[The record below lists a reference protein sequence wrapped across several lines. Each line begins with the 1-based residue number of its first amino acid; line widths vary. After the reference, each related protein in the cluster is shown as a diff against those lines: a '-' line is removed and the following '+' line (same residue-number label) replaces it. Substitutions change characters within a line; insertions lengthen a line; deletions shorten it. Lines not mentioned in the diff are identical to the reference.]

1 LSSNDTYPQ
10 HVITAVIVAHDG
22 AAWLPRVIQSLLDQT
37 RPVQRVVAVDTGS
50 RDRSGSVLAGLLGQS
65 VVFGMDRSTGYGAAV
80 SRALQHRAANV
91 NVPGSTG
98 LPPAERMEWVWLLH
112 DDSEPAPDALE
123 QLLRGAAETR
133 SAAVLGP
140 KAKDWADRDVILEA
154 GITIDTAGRRITGIE
169 PREVDQGQHDGDRD
183 CLAVGSAGM
192 LIRRDVWDSVGG
204 FDSAMPLF
212 REDVDFCWRV
222 HQAGYRVRLIT
233 DAVVYHV
240 EASARRRRPISVARR
255 PHQLDRRNAMLT
267 LLGNLPALP
276 MFVAAVDNLAVS
288 LLRTVFFLV
297 AKRLAAALDELAAVG
312 SVFGHPLRLATLRR
326 RRMRGRKAAYGR
338 LRRDLPP
345 GHSLRRIA
353 EFGAAALSRSAQDGT
368 TGTHHATDDPDEA
381 DFLLTDTGLVQRI
394 LTHPGVLLFIG
405 LTVLS
410 LVAERSLLGTGPLG
424 GGALIPAWGG
434 AAGLW
439 HEYLQ
444 GFHPVG
450 VGSGSSTPPYLAVI
464 AALATVLGGKPWLA
478 VDVILLGCVPLAG
491 VTAFLAVRRVTRS
504 TPVRVWAAASY
515 AMAPVAMG
523 AIAAGR
529 IGTAVVFVLMPVIA
543 RLAGRMLT
551 LPPRRARR
559 AAWAAGLVVALATAF
574 VPLVWVVVL
583 AGALA
588 LVAARP
594 RMWRNLGIVAVTAPV
609 LLLPWTVQVAAHP
622 SALLLEAGL
631 QQPGLAMRDLP
642 ARSLVLLSPGGPGL
656 PPIWVTAG
664 IVFAALAALLLSR
677 RRALMLAGW
686 GVALSGLLVAVAVSR
701 AVVTPGTGEP
711 AVSAWPGVGLL
722 IAALG
727 LLLAGATA
735 GDAIPRL
742 AAVAGGQG
750 ADARPSP
757 GGAKKGRKTGR
768 GESRPLRR
776 AGVVVLVGVACSA
789 PALAAAFW
797 VISGVRGP
805 VGPVSG
811 PIVPAVVTASTDNGL
826 QQRTL
831 VLRSAGGQVSFALL
845 RGASPSLGD
854 PDLTQAPAA
863 QRALS
868 TAVAALVAPNG
879 GEALNQGQLLAQFDI
894 GYVLLPAPVDQN
906 LARVLNSVPGLRPGS
921 STSAFALWRVT
932 ELSAR
937 VRVAEPGGTVVAVSS
952 GQLGVSG
959 VQAPAAGGTVE
970 MAEPAGGW
978 DATLNGKPLTAV
990 ASPAGSWAQ
999 AFRLPPGGGVLAIS
1013 HDQTGRDLILILEFL
1028 AIAAVA
1034 VLALPGS
1041 RTAADESVP
1050 AAAAPRAG
1058 DGADDAVPAL
1068 AGARL
1073 AGAAAAAG
1081 DAALQGGRAERPARG
1096 RAAARGGRAG
1106 RGRRRGSET
1115 APAPRRG
1122 RRAAAE
1128 PRGAEPA
1135 GQRSAGQAGGAEPAG
1150 RRSAGEGRG
1159 AQRAGRRSAGE
1170 GRGAERPGRRSAG
1183 AARGAERAGRRSAA
1197 ADNSPLRGPAG
1208 PGATW
1213 PADGAPDPRAPWP
1226 TDEPADPG
1234 AGWPADEAAGSGWP
1248 EDEQATSGWPAI
1260 QAADPGA
1267 GWSAGAPAG
1276 PGAGWPEDQYAGWSA
1291 DEPAGPDAGWQSAG
1305 PGEWSSGGPAE
1316 PAEPA
1321 GWPADEQ
1328 GGRNQPAGGRP
1339 PVAAPRSPSGTW
1351 PPPEQAERWS
1361 HEPGWPAP
1369 DPSGW
1374 SDERGDVLDPMP
1386 PARGSRHRRPDPDDD
1401 EGAGGWPAG
1410 ERDWGGDAW

>member
-10 HVITAVIVAHDG
+10 HVVTAVIVAHDG

-80 SRALQHRAANV
+80 TRALQHRAANV
-91 NVPGSTG
+91 NVRASTG
-98 LPPAERMEWVWLLH
+98 RSPAERVEWVWLLH

-133 SAAVLGP
+133 SAGVLGP
-140 KAKDWADRDVILEA
+140 KARDWADREVILEA
-154 GITIDTAGRRITGIE
+154 GVTIDTAGRRITGIE

-204 FDSAMPLF
+204 FDSGMALF

-255 PHQLDRRNAMLT
+255 PRQLDRRNAMLT
-267 LLGNLPALP
+267 LIGNLPGLQ
-276 MFVAAVDNLAVS
+276 MLRAAADNLAVS

-312 SVFGHPLRLATLRR
+312 SVFGHPLRLVALRR
-326 RRMRGRKAAYGR
+326 RRMRGRRAAYGR

-345 GHSLRRIA
+345 GRSLRRIA
-353 EFGAAALSRSAQDGT
+353 EFFAAALSRSAQDGT
-368 TGTHHATDDPDEA
+368 TGSHHATDDPDEA
-381 DFLLTDTGLVQRI
+381 DFLLTDTGLAQRI

-405 LTVLS
+405 LTVIS

-450 VGSGSSTPPYLAVI
+450 VGSGNSTPPYLAVI

-491 VTAFLAVRRVTRS
+491 AFAFLAVRRVTRS

-515 AMAPVAMG
+515 AVAPVAMG

-529 IGTAVVFVLMPVIA
+529 IGTTVVFVLIPLIA
-543 RLAGRMLT
+543 LLAGRMLT

-559 AAWAAGLVVALATAF
+559 AAWATGLVVALAAAF
-574 VPLVWVVVL
+574 VPLVWVVVV
-583 AGALA
+583 AVALA

-594 RMWRNLGIVAVTAPV
+594 GMWRNLSIVVAVPPV
-609 LLLPWTVQVAAHP
+609 LLLPWTVQVAANP
-622 SALLLEAGL
+622 STLLLEAGL
-631 QQPGLAMRDLP
+631 KQPGLAIRDLP
-642 ARSLVLLSPGGPGL
+642 ARSLMLLSPGGPGL

-677 RRALMLAGW
+677 RRALMMAGW

-701 AVVTPGTGEP
+701 VVVTPGNGEP
-711 AVSAWPGVGLL
+711 TVAAWPGVALL

-742 AAVAGGQG
+742 VTGAGGQG
-750 ADARPSP
+750 IDGQSAP
-757 GGAKKGRKTGR
+757 GGTKQGIKKKARKGGGRTGR
-768 GESRPLRR
+768 RGPGPLRR
-776 AGVVVLVGVACSA
+776 VGVVLLVGAACSA
-789 PALAAAFW
+789 PALAAASW
-797 VISGVRGP
+797 VMHGVRGP
-805 VGPVSG
+805 VGPVSA
-811 PIVPAVVTASTDNGL
+811 PIVPAVVTASSDNGL

-831 VLRSAGGQVSFALL
+831 VLRSAGGQVSFSLL

-854 PDLTQAPAA
+854 PDLAPVPAA

-879 GEALNQGQLLAQFDI
+879 GEAVNQGQLLAQLDI
-894 GYVLLPAPVDQN
+894 GFVLLPTPVDQN
-906 LARVLNSVPGLRPGS
+906 LARVLNGVSGLRLVS
-921 STSAFALWRVT
+921 STPAYALWRVT
-932 ELSAR
+932 GLSAR
-937 VRVAEPGGTVVAVSS
+937 VRVAEPDGAVVAVPS

-959 VQAPAAGGTVE
+959 AQVPAAGGTIE
-970 MAEPAGGW
+970 LAEPAGGW

-990 ASPAGSWAQ
+990 ASPAGSWSQ
-999 AFRLPPGGGVLAIS
+999 AFRLPPGGGVLDIS
-1013 HDQTGRDLILILEFL
+1013 RDQTGRDLILVLEFL
-1028 AIAAVA
+1028 AVAAVA

-1041 RTAADESVP
+1041 RAAVDESAP
-1050 AAAAPRAG
+1050 AAAGLRAG
-1058 DGADDAVPAL
+1058 DGSQGRGEPGTAD
-1068 AGARL
+1068 GARL
-1073 AGAAAAAG
+1073 AGATAG
-1081 DAALQGGRAERPARG
+1081 PEDAARQSGRAERPKRG

-1106 RGRRRGSET
+1106 RGRRRDGEA
-1115 APAPRRG
+1115 APGPRRG
-1122 RRAAAE
+1122 RRAAAQT
-1128 PRGAEPA
+1128 PGAEPA
-1135 GQRSAGQAGGAEPAG
+1135 
-1150 RRSAGEGRG
+1150 
-1159 AQRAGRRSAGE
+1159 
-1170 GRGAERPGRRSAG
+1170 
-1183 AARGAERAGRRSAA
+1183 AGRRSAA
-1197 ADNSPLRGPAG
+1197 AAGTSAGRGPAG
-1208 PGATW
+1208 PDAGR
-1213 PADGAPDPRAPWP
+1213 PAGGPPSPRMPWP
-1226 TDEPADPG
+1226 TSQPADPG
-1234 AGWPADEAAGSGWP
+1234 AGWPADADAE
-1248 EDEQATSGWPAI
+1248 SGWPAD
-1260 QAADPGA
+1260 ADTRSGWPA
-1267 GWSAGAPAG
+1267 NEPVDQSASWSADAPAG
-1276 PGAGWPEDQYAGWSA
+1276 PRAGWPEDQHAGWAA
-1291 DEPAGPDAGWQSAG
+1291 DEPAGPDAGWPS
-1305 PGEWSSGGPAE
+1305 
-1316 PAEPA
+1316 AEPA
-1321 GWPADEQ
+1321 GWPANERGGWDET
-1328 GGRNQPAGGRP
+1328 AGGLP
-1339 PVAAPRSPSGTW
+1339 PAAAQRSPSGTW
-1351 PPPEQAERWS
+1351 PPPDQTERWS
-1361 HEPGWPAP
+1361 REPGWPAP

-1374 SDERGDVLDPMP
+1374 SAGRGDVLDPLP
-1386 PARGSRHRRPDPDDD
+1386 PGRGSRHRRPDPDDD
-1401 EGAGGWPAG
+1401 EGAAGWPVP
-1410 ERDWGGDAW
+1410 ERDWGGDAR

>member
-10 HVITAVIVAHDG
+10 HVVTAVIVAHDG

-80 SRALQHRAANV
+80 ARALQHRAANV
-91 NVPGSTG
+91 NVRASTG
-98 LPPAERMEWVWLLH
+98 RSPAERMEWVWLLH
-112 DDSEPAPDALE
+112 DDCEPAPDALE

-133 SAAVLGP
+133 SAGVLGP
-140 KAKDWADRDVILEA
+140 KAKDWADREVILEA
-154 GITIDTAGRRITGIE
+154 GVTIDTAGRRITGIE

-204 FDSAMPLF
+204 FDTGMGLF
-212 REDVDFCWRV
+212 RDDVDFCWRV
-222 HQAGYRVRLIT
+222 HEAGYRVRLIT

-240 EASARRRRPISVARR
+240 EASARRRRSISVARR

-267 LLGNLPALP
+267 LIGNLPAGP
-276 MFVAAVDNLAVS
+276 MLAAAADNLAVS
-288 LLRTVFFLV
+288 LLRTLFFLV

-312 SVFGHPLRLATLRR
+312 SVFGHPLRLAALRR
-326 RRMRGRKAAYGR
+326 RRVRGRRAAYGR

-345 GHSLRRIA
+345 GRSLRRIA

-368 TGTHHATDDPDEA
+368 AGTHHATDDPDEA
-381 DFLLTDTGLVQRI
+381 DFLLIDTGLVQRI

-405 LTVLS
+405 LTVVS
-410 LVAERSLLGTGPLG
+410 LVAERSLLGSGPLG

-491 VTAFLAVRRVTRS
+491 ASAFLAIRRVTRS

-515 AMAPVAMG
+515 ALAPVAMG

-529 IGTAVVFVLMPVIA
+529 IGTAVVFVLIPVIA

-551 LPPRRARR
+551 LSARRARR
-559 AAWAAGLVVALATAF
+559 AAWATGLVVALAAAF
-574 VPLVWVVVL
+574 VPLVWVVVV
-583 AGALA
+583 AAALA

-594 RMWRNLGIVAVTAPV
+594 AMWRNLGIAVAVPPV
-609 LLLPWTVQVAAHP
+609 LLLPWTVQVAANP
-622 SALLLEAGL
+622 SALLLEVGL
-631 QQPGLAMRDLP
+631 QQPGLAIHDLP
-642 ARSLVLLSPGGPGL
+642 ARSLLLLSPGGPGL

-677 RRALMLAGW
+677 RQALMMAGW
-686 GVALSGLLVAVAVSR
+686 GVALSGLLAAVAVSR
-701 AVVTPGTGEP
+701 VVVTPGSGEP
-711 AVSAWPGVGLL
+711 AVSAWPGVALL
-722 IAALG
+722 IAAVG

-735 GDAIPRL
+735 GDAIPRVVL
-742 AAVAGGQG
+742 GAGGQG
-750 ADARPSP
+750 IDGRPAP
-757 GGAKKGRKTGR
+757 GGAQRGMKKNARKGGARTGR
-768 GESRPLRR
+768 SGPRPMRR
-776 AGVVVLVGVACSA
+776 VGVVVLVGVACSA
-789 PALAAAFW
+789 PALAAAYW

-811 PIVPAVVTASTDNGL
+811 PIVPAVVTASSGNGL

-831 VLRSAGGQVSFALL
+831 VLRSAGSQVSFSLL

-854 PDLTQAPAA
+854 PDLAPVPAA

-879 GEALNQGQLLAQFDI
+879 GEALNQAQLLAQFDI
-894 GYVLLPAPVDQN
+894 GFVLLPAPVDQD
-906 LARVLNSVPGLRPGS
+906 LARVLNGVSGLRPVS

-932 ELSAR
+932 GLPAR
-937 VRVAEPGGTVVAVSS
+937 VRVAEPDGRVVAVGS
-952 GQLGVSG
+952 GQVGVSG
-959 VQAPAAGGTVE
+959 AQVPAAGGTIE
-970 MAEPAGGW
+970 LAEPAGGW
-978 DATLNGKPLTAV
+978 SATLNGKPLTAV

-999 AFRLPPGGGVLAIS
+999 AFRLPPGGGVLDIS
-1013 HDQTGRDLILILEFL
+1013 HNQTGRDLILVLEFL
-1028 AIAAVA
+1028 AVAAVA

-1041 RTAADESVP
+1041 RAAVEESAP
-1050 AAAAPRAG
+1050 AAAAPRSRGRSRGRSKGRAAAG
-1058 DGADDAVPAL
+1058 AAGGAGL
-1068 AGARL
+1068 AGATS
-1073 AGAAAAAG
+1073 GTE
-1081 DAALQGGRAERPARG
+1081 DAARPSERAERTTRG
-1096 RAAARGGRAG
+1096 RAAARGGRPG
-1106 RGRRRGSET
+1106 RGRRRDSET
-1115 APAPRRG
+1115 APGPRRG

-1128 PRGAEPA
+1128 R
-1135 GQRSAGQAGGAEPAG
+1135 RGAEPAG
-1150 RRSAGEGRG
+1150 RRSA
-1159 AQRAGRRSAGE
+1159 A
-1170 GRGAERPGRRSAG
+1170 AG
-1183 AARGAERAGRRSAA
+1183 ASPER
-1197 ADNSPLRGPAG
+1197 DPAG
-1208 PGATW
+1208 PGWSAGG
-1213 PADGAPDPRAPWP
+1213 PPSPRTPWP

-1234 AGWPADEAAGSGWP
+1234 AGWPADEDAGSGWPADEEARSGWP
-1248 EDEQATSGWPAI
+1248 EDEHG
-1260 QAADPGA
+1260 
-1267 GWSAGAPAG
+1267 
-1276 PGAGWPEDQYAGWSA
+1276 
-1291 DEPAGPDAGWQSAG
+1291 
-1305 PGEWSSGGPAE
+1305 
-1316 PAEPA
+1316 
-1321 GWPADEQ
+1321 GWPADEPAEQ
-1328 GGRNQPAGGRP
+1328 AGWPANERSGWNEPAGGLP

-1351 PPPEQAERWS
+1351 PPPDRTEQWGPQ
-1361 HEPGWPAP
+1361 PGWPAP

-1374 SDERGDVLDPMP
+1374 STEREDVLDPLP
-1386 PARGSRHRRPDPDDD
+1386 PGRGSRHRRPDPDDD
-1401 EGAGGWPAG
+1401 EGSAGRPVP

>member
-10 HVITAVIVAHDG
+10 HVVTAVIVAHDG

-80 SRALQHRAANV
+80 TRALQHRAANV

-98 LPPAERMEWVWLLH
+98 RSPAERVEWVWLLH

-133 SAAVLGP
+133 SAGVLGP
-140 KAKDWADRDVILEA
+140 KARDWADRDVILEA
-154 GITIDTAGRRITGIE
+154 GVTIDTAGRRITGIE

-204 FDSAMPLF
+204 FDPGMALF
-212 REDVDFCWRV
+212 REDADFCWRV

-267 LLGNLPALP
+267 LIGNLPGLP
-276 MFVAAVDNLAVS
+276 MLKATADNLAIS

-312 SVFGHPLRLATLRR
+312 SVFGHPLRLAALRR
-326 RRMRGRKAAYGR
+326 RRMRGRRAAYGR

-345 GHSLRRIA
+345 ARSLRRIA
-353 EFGAAALSRSAQDGT
+353 EFFAAALSRSAQDGT
-368 TGTHHATDDPDEA
+368 TGSHHATDDPDEA
-381 DFLLTDTGLVQRI
+381 DFLLTDTGLAQRI

-405 LTVLS
+405 LTVVA
-410 LVAERSLLGTGPLG
+410 LVAERPLLGSGPLG

-464 AALATVLGGKPWLA
+464 AALATVLAGKPWLA

-491 VTAFLAVRRVTRS
+491 ASAFLAVRRVTRS

-515 AMAPVAMG
+515 ALLPVAMG
-523 AIAAGR
+523 SIAAGR
-529 IGTAVVFVLMPVIA
+529 IGTAVVFVLIPLIA
-543 RLAGRMLT
+543 LLAGRMLT
-551 LPPRRARR
+551 LPARRARR
-559 AAWAAGLVVALATAF
+559 AAWATGLVVALAAAF
-574 VPLVWVVVL
+574 VPLVWVVVV
-583 AGALA
+583 AVALA
-588 LVAARP
+588 VVAARP
-594 RMWRNLGIVAVTAPV
+594 RMWRNLGIVVVVPPV
-609 LLLPWTVQVAAHP
+609 LLLPWTAQVAANP
-622 SALLLEAGL
+622 STLLLEAGL
-631 QQPGLAMRDLP
+631 QQPGLAIRDLP
-642 ARSLVLLSPGGPGL
+642 ARSLMLLSPGGPGL

-686 GVALSGLLVAVAVSR
+686 GVALSGLLAAVAVSR
-701 AVVTPGTGEP
+701 VMVTPGSGEP
-711 AVSAWPGVGLL
+711 TVAAWPGVALL

-742 AAVAGGQG
+742 VTADGGHGIDGQP
-750 ADARPSP
+750 AP
-757 GGAKKGRKTGR
+757 GGAKQGIKRKARKGGGRTGR
-768 GESRPLRR
+768 RGPRPLRR
-776 AGVVVLVGVACSA
+776 AGVVVLVGAACSA
-789 PALAAAFW
+789 PALAAASW

-811 PIVPAVVTASTDNGL
+811 PIVPAVVTASSGNGL

-831 VLRSAGGQVSFALL
+831 VLRSAGGQVSFSLL

-854 PDLTQAPAA
+854 PDLAPMPAA

-879 GEALNQGQLLAQFDI
+879 GEAVNQGQLLAQLDI
-894 GYVLLPAPVDQN
+894 GFVLLPTPVDQN
-906 LARVLNSVPGLRPGS
+906 LARVLNGVSGLRLGS
-921 STSAFALWRVT
+921 YTPAYALWRVT
-932 ELSAR
+932 GLPAR
-937 VRVAEPGGTVVAVSS
+937 VRVAEPNGTVVAVRS

-959 VQAPAAGGTVE
+959 AQVPAAGGTIE
-970 MAEPAGGW
+970 LAEPAGGW

-999 AFRLPPGGGVLAIS
+999 AFRLPPGGGVLDIS
-1013 HDQTGRDLILILEFL
+1013 HDQTGRDLILVLEFL
-1028 AIAAVA
+1028 AVAAVA

-1041 RTAADESVP
+1041 RAALDESAP
-1050 AAAAPRAG
+1050 AAAAPGAG
-1058 DGADDAVPAL
+1058 DGSQGRGEPGTAD
-1068 AGARL
+1068 GARL
-1073 AGAAAAAG
+1073 AGATAG
-1081 DAALQGGRAERPARG
+1081 AEDAARPSGRAERPKRG
-1096 RAAARGGRAG
+1096 RAGARGGRTG
-1106 RGRRRGSET
+1106 RGRRRDGET
-1115 APAPRRG
+1115 APGPRRG
-1122 RRAAAE
+1122 RRAAAQA
-1128 PRGAEPA
+1128 PGAEPA
-1135 GQRSAGQAGGAEPAG
+1135 
-1150 RRSAGEGRG
+1150 
-1159 AQRAGRRSAGE
+1159 
-1170 GRGAERPGRRSAG
+1170 
-1183 AARGAERAGRRSAA
+1183 AGRRSAA
-1197 ADNSPLRGPAG
+1197 AAGISAGRGPAAPG
-1208 PGATW
+1208 PGAGRPGGGPPGPRMPW
-1213 PADGAPDPRAPWP
+1213 PASQ
-1226 TDEPADPG
+1226 PADPG
-1234 AGWPADEAAGSGWP
+1234 AGWPEDADAGSGWP
-1248 EDEQATSGWPAI
+1248 EDADVRSGWPANEP
-1260 QAADPGA
+1260 AN
-1267 GWSAGAPAG
+1267 WSAGAPAD
-1276 PGAGWPEDQYAGWSA
+1276 PRSGWPEDEHAGWAA
-1291 DEPAGPDAGWQSAG
+1291 DEPAGPDAGWPS
-1305 PGEWSSGGPAE
+1305 
-1316 PAEPA
+1316 AEPA
-1321 GWPADEQ
+1321 GWPVNERGGWNETAD
-1328 GGRNQPAGGRP
+1328 GPPA
-1339 PVAAPRSPSGTW
+1339 AAQRSPSGTW
-1351 PPPEQAERWS
+1351 PPPDQTERWS

-1374 SDERGDVLDPMP
+1374 STGRGDVLDPLP
-1386 PARGSRHRRPDPDDD
+1386 PGRGSRHRRPDPDDD
-1401 EGAGGWPAG
+1401 EGAAGWPVP
-1410 ERDWGGDAW
+1410 ERDWGGDAR